1 VKIVELHRVG
11 ADRTRQIVDRHDP
24 ARTARNRANA
34 SHSTGPKTEAGKKR
48 SSLNAYRHG
57 LSGQTIILPA
67 EDLDAYHKFTQQF
80 FNDLKPVGTIE
91 KQLVQS
97 LADTSWRLNRVAA
110 LENNLIGLGFDEH
123 SNSIST
129 EHPEAHA
136 ALVIVEA
143 LREETRALAVLGLH
157 TARLSRHFEKT
168 LKQLNDTQEKRH
180 ATEATQLREAAALL
194 QMDQKQGL
202 PYQPSEDGFV
212 FSTPEIQTFIRRRD
226 RLKAAGAAA

>member
-1 VKIVELHRVG
+1 MKNNTVPITDHN
-11 ADRTRQIVDRHDP
+11 A

-34 SHSTGPKTEAGKKR
+34 AHSTGPKTEAGKKR

-57 LSGQTIILPA
+57 LTGQTIILPA
-67 EDLDAYHKFTQQF
+67 EDLVAYQAFMRTF
-80 FNDLKPVGTIE
+80 FDDYKPVGTLE

-110 LENNLIGLGFDEH
+110 LEHNLIALGFDEH

-136 ALVIVEA
+136 AFVIIEA
-143 LREETRALAVLGLH
+143 LRDETRALAVLGLH
-157 TARLSRHFEKT
+157 AARLSRHFEKT
-168 LKQLNDTQEKRH
+168 LKQLNDTQEKRR
-180 ATEATQLREAAALL
+180 ATEAHQLSEAAALL

-202 PYQPSEDGFV
+202 PYNPTDDGFV
-212 FSTPEIQTFIRRRD
+212 FSTAEIETFIRRQT
-226 RLKAAGAAA
+226 RLKAAGATSS

>member
-1 VKIVELHRVG
+1 MKNNAVPIND
-11 ADRTRQIVDRHDP
+11 A

-34 SHSTGPKTEAGKKR
+34 AHSTGPKTEAGKKR

-57 LSGQTIILPA
+57 LTGQTIILPA
-67 EDLDAYHKFTQQF
+67 EDLVAYQAFTRTF
-80 FNDLKPVGTIE
+80 FDDYKPVGTLE

-110 LENNLIGLGFDEH
+110 LEHNLIALGFDEH
-123 SNSIST
+123 QNSIST

-136 ALVIVEA
+136 AFVIIEA
-143 LREETRALAVLGLH
+143 LRDETPALAVLGLH

-168 LKQLNDTQEKRH
+168 LKQLNDTQEKRR
-180 ATEATQLREAAALL
+180 ATEATHLREAAALC

-202 PYQPSEDGFV
+202 PYNPTDDGFV
-212 FSTPEIQTFIRRRD
+212 FSTPEIETFIRRQT
-226 RLKAAGAAA
+226 RLKAAGATSS

>member
-1 VKIVELHRVG
+1 MKNNPTAITDHN
-11 ADRTRQIVDRHDP
+11 P
-24 ARTARNRANA
+24 SRTARNRANA

-57 LSGQTIILPA
+57 LTGQTIILPA
-67 EDLDAYHKFTQQF
+67 EDLHAYQAFTRTF
-80 FNDLKPVGTIE
+80 FAEYKPVGTTE

-123 SNSIST
+123 SNSITT
-129 EHPEAHA
+129 EHPEIHA
-136 ALVIVEA
+136 GLVIIEA
-143 LREETRALAVLGLH
+143 MREQTPALAVLGLH

-168 LKQLNDTQEKRH
+168 LKQLNDAQEKRR
-180 ATEATQLREAAALL
+180 ATEATRLSEAAALY

-202 PYQPSEDGFV
+202 PYKPSEDGFV
-212 FSTPEIQTFIRRRD
+212 FSISEIETYIRRRD
-226 RLKAAGAAA
+226 RLKAAAA

>member
-1 VKIVELHRVG
+1 MKNNTVRIT
-11 ADRTRQIVDRHDP
+11 DHDA

-34 SHSTGPKTEAGKKR
+34 AHSTGPKTEAGKKR

-57 LSGQTIILPA
+57 LTGQTIILPA
-67 EDLDAYHKFTQQF
+67 EDLDAYQAFTRTF
-80 FNDLKPVGTIE
+80 FNDYKPVGTIE

-110 LENNLIGLGFDEH
+110 LEHNLIGLGFNEN

-136 ALVIVEA
+136 ALVTIAA
-143 LREETRALAVLGLH
+143 LREQTPALAILSLH
-157 TARLSRHFEKT
+157 TARLSRHFKET
-168 LKQLNDTQEKRH
+168 LKQLNDAQEKRR
-180 ATEATQLREAAALL
+180 ATEAQQLSEAAALL

-202 PYQPSEDGFV
+202 PYNPTEDGFV
-212 FSTPEIQTFIRRRD
+212 FSTSEIQTFIRRRD
-226 RLKAAGAAA
+226 RLKAAAAYA

>member
-1 VKIVELHRVG
+1 MTIPIN
-11 ADRTRQIVDRHDP
+11 THDA
-24 ARTARNRANA
+24 ARSARNRKNA

-57 LSGQTIILPA
+57 LTGQTIILPA
-67 EDLDAYHKFTQQF
+67 EDLVAYQAFTRTF
-80 FNDLKPVGTIE
+80 FDDYKPVGTLE

-110 LENNLIGLGFDEH
+110 LEHNLIGLGFDEH
-123 SNSIST
+123 SDSITT

-136 ALVIVEA
+136 AFVIIEA
-143 LREETRALAVLGLH
+143 LRDETPALAVLGLH

-168 LKQLNDTQEKRH
+168 LKQLNDTQEKRR
-180 ATEATQLREAAALL
+180 ATEAHQLSEAAALL

-202 PYQPSEDGFV
+202 PYNPSEDGFV
-212 FSTPEIQTFIRRRD
+212 FSTTEIETFIRRQS
-226 RLKAAGAAA
+226 RLKAASACGAG

>member
-1 VKIVELHRVG
+1 MKNNAVPIND
-11 ADRTRQIVDRHDP
+11 A

-34 SHSTGPKTEAGKKR
+34 AHSTGPKTEAGKAR

-57 LSGQTIILPA
+57 LTGQTIILPA
-67 EDLDAYHKFTQQF
+67 EDLDAYKAFTRTF
-80 FNDLKPVGTIE
+80 FDDYKPVGITE

-97 LADTSWRLNRVAA
+97 LADTSWRLNRAAA

-136 ALVIVEA
+136 AIVIIEA
-143 LREETRALAVLGLH
+143 MREQTRQLAVLGLH
-157 TARLSRHFEKT
+157 TARLSRHFKET
-168 LKQLNDTQEKRH
+168 LKQLNEAQKERL
-180 ATEATQLREAAALL
+180 ATEASHMREAAALY

-202 PYQPSEDGFV
+202 PYNPSEDGFV
-212 FSTPEIQTFIRRRD
+212 FSSTEIETFIRRQS
-226 RLKAAGAAA
+226 RLKAACGAG

>member
-1 VKIVELHRVG
+1 MILWCRRETMKNNTVPIT
-11 ADRTRQIVDRHDP
+11 DHDA

-34 SHSTGPKTEAGKKR
+34 AHSTGPKTEAGKKR

-57 LSGQTIILPA
+57 LTGQTIILPA
-67 EDLDAYHKFTQQF
+67 EDLVAYQDFTDTF
-80 FNDLKPVGTIE
+80 FADYKPVGTLE

-110 LENNLIGLGFDEH
+110 LEHNLIGLGFDEH

-136 ALVIVEA
+136 ALVIIEA
-143 LREETRALAVLGLH
+143 LRDETPALAALGLH

-168 LKQLNDTQEKRH
+168 LKQLNDTQEKRR
-180 ATEATQLREAAALL
+180 ATEATQLSEAASLL

-202 PYQPSEDGFV
+202 PYNPSEDGFV
-212 FSTPEIQTFIRRRD
+212 FSFFQLPISR
-226 RLKAAGAAA
+226 

>member
-1 VKIVELHRVG
+1 MLLWARETMKNKTVPITDHN
-11 ADRTRQIVDRHDP
+11 A

-34 SHSTGPKTEAGKKR
+34 AHSTGPKTEAGKKR

-57 LSGQTIILPA
+57 LTGQTIILPA
-67 EDLDAYHKFTQQF
+67 EDLDAYQDFTDTLF
-80 FNDLKPVGTIE
+80 KDYTPVGTLE

-110 LENNLIGLGFDEH
+110 LESNLIGLGFDEH

-136 ALVIVEA
+136 ALVIIEA
-143 LREETRALAVLGLH
+143 MREHARPLAVLGLH

-168 LKQLNDTQEKRH
+168 LTQLKDAQKERR
-180 ATEATQLREAAALL
+180 ATEATRLAEAASLL

-202 PYQPSEDGFV
+202 PYNPSEDGFV
-212 FSTPEIQTFIRRRD
+212 FSNSEIETFIRRRS
-226 RLKAAGAAA
+226 RLKAAAAAA

>member
-1 VKIVELHRVG
+1 MKNNTVPITDHN
-11 ADRTRQIVDRHDP
+11 A

-57 LSGQTIILPA
+57 LTGQTIILPA
-67 EDLDAYHKFTQQF
+67 EDLVAYQAFTRTF
-80 FNDLKPVGTIE
+80 FDDYKPVGTLE

-110 LENNLIGLGFDEH
+110 LEHNLIGLGFDEH
-123 SNSIST
+123 QNSIST

-136 ALVIVEA
+136 ALVIIEA
-143 LREETRALAVLGLH
+143 LRDETPALAVLGLH

-168 LKQLNDTQEKRH
+168 LKQLNDAQEKRR
-180 ATEATQLREAAALL
+180 ATEAHQLSEAAALL

-202 PYQPSEDGFV
+202 PYDPTEDGFV
-212 FSTPEIQTFIRRRD
+212 FSTPEIETFIRRQT
-226 RLKAAGAAA
+226 RLKAASACGAG